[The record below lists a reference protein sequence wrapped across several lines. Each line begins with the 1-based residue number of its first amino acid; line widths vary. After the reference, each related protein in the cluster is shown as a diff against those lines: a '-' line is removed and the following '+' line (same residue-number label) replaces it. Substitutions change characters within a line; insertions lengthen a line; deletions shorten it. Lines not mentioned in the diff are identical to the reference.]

1 VAMRRWA
8 ARLRRYWPGLMLG
21 AVLALCVAFGWALLA
36 PTWLSVAVS
45 RHDAAETGVIAA
57 YAQALAERHKGIRLR
72 LATFDDYGGTAAAI
86 ERQAVDLALVRPDV
100 SYPGNGLTAAIM
112 REETL
117 IIVVPA
123 QRKVDGLDKLGGRR
137 LGMVT
142 RDQADAAAL
151 AAILDYYGTAVRD
164 ITVVR
169 IRPEEI
175 EDLASR
181 RLDALAFMASPGTDE
196 APRIISAAAGAL
208 GGTIAAVP
216 LEGLEPLTHRNPAF
230 KEVTIAPGALS
241 LQPKLPAEE
250 IKTAAI
256 TYRLVAADTLDRITV
271 SRVVQHLFEMR
282 PLIAKVH
289 PAINLMK
296 APDNDAALA
305 APLPNHRGA
314 ADYFNREQQSFMDR
328 WGDWLWLSL
337 FAVGGLASGL
347 TGLRQVF
354 VSRRQHAV
362 DDVLDRLIAI
372 LTEARAA
379 REIGRLDALTG
390 EIDELVIRAVRHARR
405 RTTSARTMSALIISI
420 DSARAAI
427 VDRRRDLYGEHP
439 HLVPADTLAAGAL
452 LTTNVESPS

>member
-1 VAMRRWA
+1 LAIRRWA
-8 ARLRRYWPGLMLG
+8 VRLRRYWKGLVLG
-21 AVLALCVAFGWALLA
+21 LGLALSAALAWALLT
-36 PTWLSVAVS
+36 PTRLSVAVP

-57 YAQALAERHKGIRLR
+57 YARALAEHHKGIRLR
-72 LATFDDYGGTAAAI
+72 LQTFDDYGGTAAAM

-100 SYPGNGLTAAIM
+100 GYPGNGLTAAIM

-117 IIVVPA
+117 IVVAPA
-123 QRKVDGLDKLGGRR
+123 ERKVDGLEKLAGRR

-151 AAILDYYGTAVRD
+151 ETILDYYGTAARD

-169 IRPEEI
+169 IRPAEI
-175 EDLASR
+175 EADLAGR
-181 RLDALAFMASPGTDE
+181 RLDALAFMAAPRTDE
-196 APRIISAAAGAL
+196 ASRIITAAAGAL
-208 GGTIAAVP
+208 GGTIAAVA

-230 KEVTIAPGALS
+230 KEATIAPGAFS
-241 LQPKLPAEE
+241 LKPKLPAEE
-250 IKTAAI
+250 MKTAAI

-282 PLIAKVH
+282 PLIAKSH

-296 APDNDAALA
+296 APDNDASLS

-328 WGDWLWLSL
+328 WGDWLWLGL
-337 FAVGGLASGL
+337 FAVGGLLSGL

-354 VSRRQHAV
+354 ASRRQHAV
-362 DDVLDRLIAI
+362 DDVLDRLLAI
-372 LTEARAA
+372 LTEAREAK
-379 REIGRLDALTG
+379 EVGRLDALTG
-390 EIDELVIRAVRHARR
+390 EIDGLVIRAVRHARW
-405 RTTSARTMSALIISI
+405 RTTSARTMSALIIAL

-427 VDRRRDLYGEHP
+427 HDRRRELAGEHA
-439 HLVPADTLAAGAL
+439 HLVPADALAAEAL
-452 LTTNVESPS
+452 VNAEGS

>member
-21 AVLALCVAFGWALLA
+21 AVLALCVALGWALLA
-36 PTWLSVAVS
+36 PTRLSVAVT

-57 YAQALAERHKGIRLR
+57 YARALAEHHKGIRLR
-72 LATFDDYGGTAAAI
+72 LHTFDDYAATAAAL
-86 ERQAVDLALVRPDV
+86 ERRAVDLALVRPDV
-100 SYPGNGLTAAIM
+100 SYPGNGLTAALM

-117 IIVVPA
+117 IMVAPA

-151 AAILDYYGTAVRD
+151 EAILDYYGPAARD

-169 IRPEEI
+169 IRPEES

-181 RLDALAFMASPGTDE
+181 RLDALAFIA
-196 APRIISAAAGAL
+196 APRTEEASRLISAASGAL

-230 KEVTIAPGALS
+230 KEVTIATGALS

-271 SRVVQHLFEMR
+271 SKVVQHLFEMR
-282 PLIAKVH
+282 PLIAKTH

-328 WGDWLWLSL
+328 WGDWLWFGL
-337 FAVGGLASGL
+337 FGVGALLSGL

-362 DDVLDRLIAI
+362 DDVLDRLLEI
-372 LTEARAA
+372 LAEARAA
-379 REIGRLDALTG
+379 MEVGRLDALAG
-390 EIDELVIRAVRHARR
+390 EIDELVIRAVRHARW
-405 RTTSARTMSALIISI
+405 RTTSARTMSALIIAL

-427 VDRRRDLYGEHP
+427 LDRRRELIGGQA
-439 HLVPADTLAAGAL
+439 HLVPGDALAAEAL
-452 LTTNVESPS
+452 ANADAEGS

>member
-1 VAMRRWA
+1 
-8 ARLRRYWPGLMLG
+8 
-21 AVLALCVAFGWALLA
+21 
-36 PTWLSVAVS
+36 
-45 RHDAAETGVIAA
+45 
-57 YAQALAERHKGIRLR
+57 
-72 LATFDDYGGTAAAI
+72 
-86 ERQAVDLALVRPDV
+86 
-100 SYPGNGLTAAIM
+100 
-112 REETL
+112 
-117 IIVVPA
+117 
-123 QRKVDGLDKLGGRR
+123 
-137 LGMVT
+137 MVT

-151 AAILDYYGTAVRD
+151 AAILDYYGTAARD

-196 APRIISAAAGAL
+196 AARIISAAAGAL

-216 LEGLEPLTHRNPAF
+216 FEGLEPLTHRNPAF

-379 REIGRLDALTG
+379 REVGRLDALAG

>member
-1 VAMRRWA
+1 MAMRRWA

-36 PTWLSVAVS
+36 PTRLSVAVT

-57 YAQALAERHKGIRLR
+57 YARALAEHHKGIRLR
-72 LATFDDYGGTAAAI
+72 LQTFDDYAATAAAL
-86 ERQAVDLALVRPDV
+86 ERRAVDLALVRPDV
-100 SYPGNGLTAAIM
+100 SYPSNGLTAALM

-117 IIVVPA
+117 IMVAPA

-151 AAILDYYGTAVRD
+151 ETILDYYGTAARD

-169 IRPEEI
+169 IRPEES

-181 RLDALAFMASPGTDE
+181 RLDALAFMAAPRTDE
-196 APRIISAAAGAL
+196 ASRLIGAASGAL

-256 TYRLVAADTLDRITV
+256 TYRLVAADALDRITV

-282 PLIAKVH
+282 PLIAKTH

-328 WGDWLWLSL
+328 WGDWLWFGL
-337 FAVGGLASGL
+337 FGVGALLSGL

-362 DDVLDRLIAI
+362 EDVLDRLLEI
-372 LTEARAA
+372 LSEARAA
-379 REIGRLDALTG
+379 TEVGRLDALAG
-390 EIDELVIRAVRHARR
+390 ELDELVIRAVRHARW
-405 RTTSARTMSALIISI
+405 RTTSARTMSALIIAL

-427 VDRRRDLYGEHP
+427 LDRRRELVGGHP
-439 HLVPADTLAAGAL
+439 HLVPGEALAAEAL
-452 LTTNVESPS
+452 VNADAEGS